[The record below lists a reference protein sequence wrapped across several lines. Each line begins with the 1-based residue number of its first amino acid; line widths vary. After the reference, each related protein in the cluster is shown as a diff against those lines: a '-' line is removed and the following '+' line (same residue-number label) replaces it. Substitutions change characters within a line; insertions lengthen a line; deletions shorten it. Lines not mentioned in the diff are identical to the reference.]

1 VFGRTTYPDPLEFQ
15 GTLTAADH
23 RQAAGQALERHGR
36 RWVELVLLPEASIHW
51 ILGPQPVGP
60 EGSGEPH
67 NGPAG
72 RRSGPVPPTGA
83 GEPEGPEGSGEPQ
96 GGAPVDRA
104 PVDREVEDG

>member
-1 VFGRTTYPDPLEFQ
+1 VERYHVFGRTTYPDPLEFQ

-60 EGSGEPH
+60 EGSGEP
-67 NGPAG
+67 
-72 RRSGPVPPTGA
+72 
-83 GEPEGPEGSGEPQ
+83 Q

-104 PVDREVEDG
+104 VEDG